1 MKELAVAYSDEKG
14 QEIKL
19 TEDDVIKYIST
30 DESVTEKE
38 VFTFLNMCKYL
49 RLNPFLKE
57 IYLIKYK
64 DSPATFVIS
73 YQTLLQRA
81 EENKNF
87 DGYETEVKGEIPNM
101 SATATVYRKDRS
113 YPVKITVNY
122 SEAVKTIMDRQTKEL
137 RPTTMWKNMPE
148 WMLRKVALARALKET
163 FPTAVGNAE
172 VSVSEIVD
180 IDSDDNTVIERRKN
194 YKGDPNKD
202 LYGIPDERMK
212 AKPEEPKTEPNPEE
226 AKTEIKE
233 EAKVEV
239 KPEEAKPD
247 ETKTEPNP
255 EDPESPE
262 LVSGSGQAPKLKLY
276 ELLKEKNVT
285 KLSSIKEILKSVFPN
300 TNFDKA
306 GKYIFENMPD
316 DRIRKVI
323 EYLKL
328 PKE

>member
-1 MKELAVAYSDEKG
+1 MELQGQQLQKSKELAVSYSDEKG

-19 TEDDVIKYIST
+19 TADDVIKYIST

-38 VFTFLNMCKYL
+38 VVQFLNMCKYL
-49 RLNPFLKE
+49 KLNPFLKE

-73 YQTLLQRA
+73 YQTLLKRA

-87 DGYETEVKGEIPNM
+87 DGYETEVKGEIPDM
-101 SATATVYRKDRS
+101 TATAVVYRKDRS

-122 SEAVKTIMDRQTKEL
+122 SETVKTVLDRQTKEL

-148 WMLRKVALARALKET
+148 WMLRKVALARALKEA
-163 FPTAVGNAE
+163 FPSAVGNAE

-180 IDSDDNTVIERRKN
+180 IDTMDKTVIERRKN
-194 YKGDPNKD
+194 YKGDVNKD
-202 LYGIPDERMK
+202 LYGIPSETKDE
-212 AKPEEPKTEPNPEE
+212 AKPEE
-226 AKTEIKE
+226 AKI
-233 EAKVEV
+233 
-239 KPEEAKPD
+239 EEAKPD
-247 ETKTEPNP
+247 EAKTEPNP

-276 ELLKEKNVT
+276 ELLKKKNIT

-306 GKYIFENMPD
+306 GKYIFENMPEEK
-316 DRIRKVI
+316 ISKVI
-323 EYLKL
+323 EYLKET
-328 PKE
+328 KE

>member
-1 MKELAVAYSDEKG
+1 MKELAVNYSDEKG

-19 TEDDVIKYIST
+19 TASDIVEYIST
-30 DESVTEKE
+30 DSSVTEKE

-49 RLNPFLKE
+49 KLNPFLKE

-73 YQTLLQRA
+73 YQTLLKRA

-87 DGYETEVKGEIPNM
+87 NGYETEVKGEIPNM

-122 SEAVKTIMDRQTKEL
+122 SEAVKTVLDRQTKEL
-137 RPTTMWKNMPE
+137 RPTNMWKSMPE
-148 WMLRKVALARALKET
+148 WMLRKVALARALKEA
-163 FPTAVGNAE
+163 FPSAIGNAE
-172 VSVSEIVD
+172 VSVSEILD
-180 IDSDDNTVIERRKN
+180 IDSDDKTVIERRKN
-194 YKGDPNKD
+194 YKGDVNKD

-212 AKPEEPKTEPNPEE
+212 E
-226 AKTEIKE
+226 
-233 EAKVEV
+233 
-239 KPEEAKPD
+239 KPEEAKPEEEKQD
-247 ETKTEPNP
+247 EAKTESNP

-262 LVSGSGQAPKLKLY
+262 LVSGSGQTPKLKLY
-276 ELLKEKNVT
+276 ELLKKKNIT

-306 GKYIFENMPD
+306 GKYVFENMPVEK
-316 DRIRKVI
+316 ISKVI
-323 EYLKL
+323 EYLKET
-328 PKE
+328 KE

>member
-19 TEDDVIKYIST
+19 TTSDVIKYIST
-30 DESVTEKE
+30 DESVSEKE

-49 RLNPFLKE
+49 KLNPFLKE

-73 YQTLLQRA
+73 YQTLLKRA
-81 EENKNF
+81 EENVNF

-101 SATATVYRKDRS
+101 TARAVVYRKDRS
-113 YPVKITVNY
+113 YPVKIAVNY
-122 SEAVKTIMDRQTKEL
+122 SEAVKTVMDRQTREL

-148 WMLRKVALARALKET
+148 WMLRKVALARALKEA
-163 FPTAVGNAE
+163 FPSAVGNAE

-180 IDSDDNTVIERRKN
+180 IDTMDKTVKERRKN
-194 YKGDPNKD
+194 YKGDVNKD
-202 LYGIPDERMK
+202 LYGMPDEVV
-212 AKPEEPKTEPNPEE
+212 
-226 AKTEIKE
+226 KTEIKE
-233 EAKVEV
+233 EVKAPGEV
-239 KPEEAKPD
+239 KQEEA
-247 ETKTEPNP
+247 KTEPNP
-255 EDPESPE
+255 
-262 LVSGSGQAPKLKLY
+262 KFKLY
-276 ELLKEKNVT
+276 ELLKKKNIT

-306 GKYIFENMPD
+306 GKYVFENMPEEK
-316 DRIRKVI
+316 ISKVI